1 MKAMIAST
9 LSRPSEAG
17 ALATVESAVGEVW
30 IIGAAWIVEADG
42 CRTSGCVCCILTV
55 ALGSAGFAPSAGSV
69 MRAVSFFGAAA
80 RCAMGSGAV
89 TLLVAGGPGGRAA
102 DGADGIPGLGATG
115 GAPGCIGSVG
125 LPASV
130 GGFGGGALIPLALPT
145 GFGGPGGTAA
155 CEGGFGGGGM
165 KGLDAMAGACG
176 ASAPSGPT
184 VAAAGSATI
193 LVVSFFGV
201 TPGI

>member
-30 IIGAAWIVEADG
+30 IIGAAWIVEEDG
-42 CRTSGCVCCILTV
+42 CRTGGCVCCIWTV

-80 RCAMGSGAV
+80 RCAMGSGAF
-89 TLLVAGGPGGRAA
+89 TPLGAGGPGGRTA

-115 GAPGCIGSVG
+115 GAPGFIGSVG

-155 CEGGFGGGGM
+155 CEGGFCRGGM
-165 KGLDAMAGACG
+165 ESLHAVAGARG
-176 ASAPSGPT
+176 ASAAFRATG
-184 VAAAGSATI
+184 AGAGTAE
-193 LVVSFFGV
+193 
-201 TPGI
+201 